1 MSSVSV
7 STVGLWL
14 TLYMCLIFISKVMPA
29 YYESKHAIGDTLAD
43 TSCGKLYDSRT
54 WQAEL
59 GTAPL
64 ERAVSNVTKLKL
76 CIDSNVGYTMQN

>member
-1 MSSVSV
+1 
-7 STVGLWL
+7 
-14 TLYMCLIFISKVMPA
+14 MPA
-29 YYESKHAIGDTLAD
+29 YYESKHAIGHTLAN

-59 GTAPL
+59 GTAPF

-76 CIDSNVGYTMQN
+76 YINSNVGYTMHTRAVVEPRTDRCRGAARWSVI